1 MITQCFISA
10 CFLKNFL
17 PFCARIIEK
26 SFDKT
31 ISCIAILY
39 FQTCMIDCLDS
50 VFG

>member
-1 MITQCFISA
+1 MTQCFIST
-10 CFLKNFL
+10 CFLLKFL
-17 PFCARIIEK
+17 PFYARIIEK

-31 ISCIAILY
+31 IGCIAILY